1 MDRNRLYN
9 IIRNTQSI
17 NEDDIKELTSLVASF
32 PYFTIAQMLL
42 AAGTE
47 VNGYKNST
55 RQVRMAAAMVPNR
68 EALRRFIAEAKEK
81 KSLSDLPDEF
91 SYDTA
96 SIYRSSDDNIKIK
109 NDENTEIKNL
119 VIADDKTDRIE
130 DNGTG
135 IEQEKEKI
143 IPGKTL
149 IIPEIDLGGSQE
161 DLSKEMALLE
171 EKKKSLD
178 ELKQLIEKRII
189 ELEKEKEEHKK
200 EEKIMSKVEI
210 IDKFIAEN
218 PQIPRP
224 KQEFYNPIMVA
235 QASVIDQE
243 NIISETLATIY
254 LNQGHIEKAISIYQ
268 KLSLK
273 NPEKS
278 VYFAELI
285 EKAKNS
291 INNK

>member
-55 RQVRMAAAMVPNR
+55 RHVRMAAAMVPNR
-68 EALRRFIAEAKEK
+68 EALRRFIAKAKEK

-130 DNGTG
+130 DKGTG